1 MSEITLRGVA
11 VEITSAAG
19 FEFIVDATRAAEG
32 LITDD
37 DLRDKYELSV
47 EDLQS
52 LANNKALGRAIRD
65 ERSSRERSGA
75 AARESAAKIFVRAPK
90 VMGTIL
96 DNEQASPRHRIEAS
110 RELRATAIG
119 TGDDNRPAETEKFI
133 IRIDLSA
140 GGGEVLHH
148 EFEKPIKI
156 DANDAVAPDE
166 QPKLSTPPKL
176 MVIDN
181 DEKLD
186 E

>member
-1 MSEITLRGVA
+1 MNEITLRGIA

-19 FEFIVDATRAAEG
+19 YEFVVDATRAAEG
-32 LITDD
+32 LIDD
-37 DLRDKYELSV
+37 QELAEKYELSPQ
-47 EDLQS
+47 DLENIAS
-52 LANNKALGRAIRD
+52 NKMVGRAIRD
-65 ERSSRERSGA
+65 ERERRVRSGA

-119 TGDDNRPAETEKFI
+119 TGDDNCRAETEKFI

-140 GGGEVLHH
+140 SGGEVEHH

-156 DANDAVAPDE
+156 DVNDVALDE
-166 QPKLSTPPKL
+166 QSKLPKQPKLTLLSNDGL
-176 MVIDN
+176 EN
-181 DEKLD
+181 DE
-186 E
+186 